1 MKYKSIT
8 SVCAALSTFFAVAF
22 VSAPD
27 VFTSNMFPSAEG
39 LALEVGIVKRYMMA
53 AMALMGAV
61 MIFGVREVS
70 DVKSQRS
77 ILLALGVGFTIPCAT
92 LLALV
97 GSHSIP
103 LQVVPVVAT
112 GLAATVCYRAV
123 FRVETREMVLS
134 GHG

>member
-1 MKYKSIT
+1 M
-8 SVCAALSTFFAVAF
+8 
-22 VSAPD
+22 SAPD

-53 AMALMGAV
+53 AMALTGAV
-61 MIFGVREVS
+61 VIFGVREVS

-92 LLALV
+92 LIALV

-112 GLAATVCYRAV
+112 GLAATVCYRALL
-123 FRVETREMVLS
+123 RLETQKMVLS